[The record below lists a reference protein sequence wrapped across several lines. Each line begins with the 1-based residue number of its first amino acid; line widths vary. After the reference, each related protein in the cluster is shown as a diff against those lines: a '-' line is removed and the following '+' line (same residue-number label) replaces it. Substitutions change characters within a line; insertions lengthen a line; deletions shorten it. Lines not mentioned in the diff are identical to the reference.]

1 MSFSLT
7 ASQRT
12 WLTILVASLGYFV
25 DLFDLIMFV
34 LLRVK
39 SLGELHVAPQDM
51 LRTGAFILNLQMGGL
66 MIGGVCWGLLG
77 DRRGRLS
84 VLLGSITVYS
94 LATLGNAFVS
104 SVGLYAALRFMA
116 GVGLAGE
123 LGAGVT
129 IASELLP
136 QRIRGYGSTVITTVG
151 VLGVVAASLVVETL
165 TWRHAYLLGGSM
177 GLALLLMRLGMQESG
192 LYAKLEG
199 RGAVRGRLIPFLRR
213 PRLLGRVALIAL
225 IGVPIWFVIGVLGAF
240 TPEFGRA
247 LGMGG
252 AAGLGLPKVTS
263 AIMALYLGFSV
274 GHSAVGLLSQWLKSR
289 RGAILIALGALALL
303 LAAYPRVAGL
313 SPAAYYAMC
322 FALGIAAGYWAMFV
336 QIAAE
341 LFGTNYR
348 ATVTT
353 SVPNLVRGSTIIMT
367 LGFQALI
374 PRYGVIGGASAV
386 GFAVL
391 AIAVAATLNLPETF
405 HRNLDFEEIV

>member
-1 MSFSLT
+1 MTT
-7 ASQRT
+7 AQRT

-34 LLRVK
+34 LVRVQ
-39 SLGELHVAPQDM
+39 SLGDLHVEPRDM

-66 MIGGVCWGLLG
+66 MLGGVCWGLLG

-94 LATLGNAFVS
+94 IATLGNAFVT
-104 SVGLYAALRFMA
+104 SVGPYAALRFMA

-136 QRIRGYGSTVITTVG
+136 PRIRGYGSTLITTVG
-151 VLGVVAASLVVETL
+151 VLGVVAASLVVESL

-177 GLALLLMRLGMQESG
+177 GLALLVMRVGVRESG
-192 LYAKLEG
+192 LFARLKESDT
-199 RGAVRGRLIPFLRR
+199 VRGRLLPFLRQ
-213 PRLLGRVALIAL
+213 PRLLGRFARITL

-247 LGMGG
+247 LGLH
-252 AAGLGLPKVTS
+252 ADPPKVTS
-263 AIMALYLGFSV
+263 AIMALYLGFSA
-274 GHSAVGLLSQWLKSR
+274 GHAAIGLLSQWLQSR
-289 RGAILIALGALALL
+289 RASVLIALGVLAVLL
-303 LAAYPRVAGL
+303 GAYPRVAGL
-313 SPAAYYAMC
+313 SVTAYYAMC
-322 FALGIAAGYWAMFV
+322 FALGVGAGYWAMFV

-341 LFGTNYR
+341 SFGTNYR

-353 SVPNLVRGSTIIMT
+353 SVPNLVRGSTIFMT

-374 PRYGVIGGASAV
+374 PRYGVLGGALGV
-386 GFAVL
+386 GFPVL
-391 AIAVAATLNLPETF
+391 AIAVAATLSLPETF
-405 HRNLDFEEIV
+405 HRDLDFEEPVRL